1 MKANWIPTNE
11 YYDEVMAAADANGRL
26 QTYQERFIVP
36 WQQMMQMVGV
46 GGDDVL
52 AGARAWAWLLPEQL
66 TAVHPTLQALK
77 IAQAWETGAAA
88 LAKGV
93 AQFAPHSQQIGMD
106 SVEGWLI
113 AADPARAD
121 PINRGYTG
129 AIDFMAPRL
138 VVQYDTPTTTN
149 LRQLPGA
156 IVHELNHLVRLRLFP
171 WNIMTTSVADYIIHE
186 GLAESFAVSLFG
198 EEALG
203 YYVAE
208 CREADLAAAK
218 SLVQAGL
225 DKTGFNVIRS
235 YIFGDTLAAKWGFE
249 KTGMP
254 DFGGYAVGYHIVQAY
269 LRQTGKTATDATF
282 VAAQEI
288 IAQSGFLEA

>member
-1 MKANWIPTNE
+1 MRANWIPTNE
-11 YYDEVMAAADANGRL
+11 FYDEVMAAVDANGRL
-26 QTYQERFIVP
+26 QIYQERFIVP
-36 WQQMMQMVGV
+36 WQPMMQMIGV
-46 GGDDVL
+46 AGEDAL
-52 AGARAWAWLLPEQL
+52 AGARAWGWVLPEQL
-66 TAVHPTLQALK
+66 TAVHPTLQALQ
-77 IAQAWETGAAA
+77 AANAWETGAAA

-93 AQFAPHSQQIGMD
+93 AQFAPHSQQIGID
-106 SVEGWLI
+106 SVEAWLI

-138 VVQYDTPTTTN
+138 VVQYDTPTAAN
-149 LRQLPGA
+149 LPQLPGA

-198 EEALG
+198 EGVLG

-208 CREADLAAAK
+208 CSETDLATAK
-218 SLVQAGL
+218 SLVQTGL
-225 DKTGFNVIRS
+225 DRTGFNVVRG

-249 KTGMP
+249 QIGMP

-269 LRQTGKTATDATF
+269 LRQTGKTATEATF

-288 IAQSGFLEA
+288 IAQSGFLAV